1 MGASL
6 DGHSNL
12 RAPQASAPSYENL
25 RAILID
31 DDLPCLEEQVDT
43 LSSLNLQ
50 CAGVQTAEE
59 ALEQIE
65 QNKDINLVITD
76 LRMPNHDGLWLL
88 REIQSRFG
96 SSRRFAAIILTG
108 HITTDAAIAAMRLDA
123 VDFLTKPISRQDY
136 ADALSRA
143 AIRLA
148 EPQASK
154 AGMADLPKQLEDIR
168 QAMDKIATSLDTA
181 GGAPTATD
189 AGRGEITAQ
198 ELRTIIKARRAR
210 SEYFDADMFADPAWD
225 ILLDLMLARIEGST
239 ESISS
244 LCIAAAVPMTTAM
257 RWIRELIARGVLI
270 RWPDPDDGRRN
281 FVALSEQ
288 AAKQMTAY
296 LQNLPAVRTL

>member
-6 DGHSNL
+6 DGHSNHH
-12 RAPQASAPSYENL
+12 APQAAATAFENL

-31 DDLPCLEEQVDT
+31 DDLDCLEEQVDT
-43 LSSLNLQ
+43 LTSLNLR
-50 CAGVQTAEE
+50 CTGVQTAEE
-59 ALEQIE
+59 ALEHIE
-65 QNKDINLVITD
+65 QDSAINLVITD

-96 SSRRFAAIILTG
+96 ATRRFAAIILTG

-123 VDFLTKPISRQDY
+123 VDFLSKPISRQDY
-136 ADALSRA
+136 ADALARA
-143 AIRLA
+143 AARLS
-148 EPQASK
+148 ETPSVK
-154 AGMADLPKQLEDIR
+154 VGMADLPKQLEGIR
-168 QAMDKIATSLDTA
+168 QAVDKIVTSLDLSGPAPVATETA
-181 GGAPTATD
+181 
-189 AGRGEITAQ
+189 RGEITAQ
-198 ELRTIIKARRAR
+198 ELRAIIKARRAR
-210 SEYFDADMFADPAWD
+210 SDYFDADMFADPAWD

-296 LQNLPAVRTL
+296 LQAMPAVRTL

>member
-1 MGASL
+1 MPDLG
-6 DGHSNL
+6 
-12 RAPQASAPSYENL
+12 NL

-43 LSSLNLQ
+43 LTSLNLR
-50 CAGVQTAEE
+50 CFGVQTAEE
-59 ALEQIE
+59 ALEYIE
-65 QNKDINLVITD
+65 QHTDINLVITD

-88 REIQSRFG
+88 QQIQSRFG
-96 SSRRFAAIILTG
+96 NTRRFAAIILTG

-136 ADALSRA
+136 ADALARA
-143 AIRLA
+143 AVRLA
-148 EPQASK
+148 EPIGQK
-154 AGMADLPKQLEDIR
+154 AAMSDLPQQLEGIR
-168 QAMDKIATSLDTA
+168 AAVDKIATSLDMGSPVAATPDTA
-181 GGAPTATD
+181 
-189 AGRGEITAQ
+189 RGEITAQ
-198 ELRTIIKARRAR
+198 ELRTIIKARRMRA
-210 SEYFDADMFADPAWD
+210 EYFDADMFADPAWD

-296 LQNLPAVRTL
+296 LQTLPPVRTL